1 MSDKKVRD
9 ELKES
14 AHKIWLAG
22 LGAMSVAED
31 EGSRVFKNL
40 VEKGEAYEFGGQ
52 DQVNQVKDKVGK
64 AADKAKEKAGATW
77 ERVEDRLDEAV
88 AKALRRLGVPDRDE
102 INKLTQRV
110 EELIAVVEQLKAGTE
125 TPPQA
130 AAEPPPPAEEE
141 PSE

>member
-22 LGAMSVAED
+22 LGAMSVAEE

-40 VEKGEAYEFGGQ
+40 VEKGEAYEFGGS
-52 DQVNQVKDKVGK
+52 DQVNQVKDKVGEVAGK
-64 AADKAKEKAGATW
+64 AREKAGATW
-77 ERVEDRLDEAV
+77 DRFEDRVDEAV
-88 AKALRRLGVPDRDE
+88 AKALHRLGVPDRDE
-102 INKLTQRV
+102 VTKLTQRV
-110 EELIAVVEQLKAGTE
+110 EELIAVVEQLKAT
-125 TPPQA
+125 TASAPPA
-130 AAEPPPPAEEE
+130 AAEPAAPADEE